1 MKLLVSSTLLAVAFG
16 LGLNAAA
23 VAQQLQYAC
32 DANDDGFVDAQEA
45 QLCTDRE
52 FDQIAGGKQA
62 LTEELL
68 KAKAESS
75 KGMPAFDQADQ
86 NGDGQIS
93 RQEWASFSGD
103 RFAGATEA
111 SGGRMSAGEYS
122 AWRDQGMQGR
132 QQH

>member
-1 MKLLVSSTLLAVAFG
+1 MKLMVGSTLLAVAFG
-16 LGLNAAA
+16 LGLNVPA

-52 FDQIAGGKQA
+52 FDEIAGGEQA

-75 KGMPAFDQADQ
+75 KGMAFDEADQ

-93 RQEWASFSGD
+93 REEWASFSGE

-111 SGGRMSAGEYS
+111 SGGRMSADEYS
-122 AWRDQGMQGR
+122 AWRDEGMQGR